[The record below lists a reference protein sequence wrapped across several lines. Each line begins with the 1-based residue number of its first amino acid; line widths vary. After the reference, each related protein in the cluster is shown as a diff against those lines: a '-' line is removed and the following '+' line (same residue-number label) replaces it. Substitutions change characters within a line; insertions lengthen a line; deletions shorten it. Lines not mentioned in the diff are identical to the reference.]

1 MMYFH
6 KVFCR
11 VFPDYTSAAPFCYN
25 PSLFSVSIGLTTRM
39 KLNPGQQQAVE
50 FVQGPC
56 LVLAGAG
63 SGKTRVITNKIAHLI
78 RNVGYQ
84 PRQIAAVT
92 FTNKAAREMK
102 ARVAQTLGR
111 KEAKGLMI
119 STFHTLGLEIIKR
132 EYKALGM
139 KRNFS
144 LFDDQDQLALLK
156 ELTFDHL
163 EEDKELLQQVISQ
176 ISNWKNA
183 LLTPEQAKGQAKSER
198 DHTFAECYRRY
209 ELHLS
214 SCNVLDF
221 DDLITKPTLLFARD
235 EEARERWQQRIRYLL
250 VDEYQDTN
258 TSQYQLVKLLV
269 GKRAYFTVVGDDD
282 QSIYSWRGA
291 QPKNLVLLN
300 EDFPELRVIKL
311 EQNYRSSGCILNAA
325 NILIA
330 NNSHVFEKRLF
341 SNLGYGDPLKVIV
354 ANNEDHEAERVV
366 GELIAHHFINKTDYK
381 DYAILYR
388 GNHQSRIFE
397 KMLMQN
403 RIPYRISGGTSFFSR
418 PEIKDLLAYLR
429 VLTNRED
436 DSAFM
441 RIVNTP
447 RRGIGPATIQKLGEW
462 ANVRDKSLYQAS
474 FDLGLEQSLSGQ
486 GLAALTNFTGWLADV
501 EKLVEREPLVAVRDL
516 LHGLDY
522 QSWLFETSASPKAA
536 EMRMKNVDQL
546 FSWMSEMLEGD
557 DLNEPMTLAQVVTRF
572 TLRDMMERGEEDEA
586 LDQVQLMTLHASKG
600 LEFPHVFLVGMEE
613 GILPHQS
620 SIDENNVD
628 EERRLAYVGIT
639 RAQKSLFFTL
649 CRERRQYGE
658 LIRPEHSRFLDE
670 LPQDDLR
677 WDDGKKIV
685 KTAEEK
691 QQTGLRG
698 VAGLRAMLAKNK
710 E

>member
-1 MMYFH
+1 
-6 KVFCR
+6 
-11 VFPDYTSAAPFCYN
+11 
-25 PSLFSVSIGLTTRM
+25 M

-50 FVQGPC
+50 YVRGPC

-78 RNVGYQ
+78 RNTGYQ

-102 ARVAQTLGR
+102 ERVAQTLGR
-111 KEAKGLMI
+111 KETKGLMI

-139 KRNFS
+139 KSNFS

-163 EEDKELLQQVISQ
+163 EEDKDLLKQLISQ

-183 LLTPEQAKGQAKSER
+183 LLTPEQAKGLARSER
-198 DHTFAECYRRY
+198 EQIFAECYRRY

-235 EEARERWQQRIRYLL
+235 EQVCERWQQRIRYLL

-269 GKRAYFTVVGDDD
+269 GKRANFTVVGDDD

-291 QPKNLVLLN
+291 QPKNLVQLSK
-300 EDFPELRVIKL
+300 DFPELRVIKL

-330 NNSHVFEKRLF
+330 NNPHVFEKQLF
-341 SNLGYGDPLKVIV
+341 SNLGYGDPMKVIT

-429 VLTNRED
+429 VLTNPED
-436 DSAFM
+436 DSAFL

-462 ANVRDKSLYQAS
+462 ANTRDKSLYQAS
-474 FDLGLEQSLSGQ
+474 FDLGLGQTLSGQ

-501 EKLVEREPLVAVRDL
+501 EKLVEREPLIAVRDL

-546 FSWMSEMLEGD
+546 FSWMAEMLEGD

-572 TLRDMMERGEEDEA
+572 TLRDMMERGEEAEE

-600 LEFPHVFLVGMEE
+600 LEFPYVFLVGMEE

-620 SIDENNVD
+620 SIDEDNVD

-658 LIRPEHSRFLDE
+658 LIRPEPSRFLYE
-670 LPQDDLR
+670 LPQDDLH
-677 WDDGKKIV
+677 WDDGKKVV

-698 VAGLRAMLAKNK
+698 VAGLKAMLAKKK
-710 E
+710 EENG